1 MTRNYIASCQCA
13 KVKFESSLEP
23 VVHLSCHCT
32 DCRLATGSDWSNIA
46 FFLEK
51 SVQISGEVNSEHF
64 RADSGSDTMR
74 DSCAIC
80 RTVMFD
86 RSAGFAA
93 LIGVFSAQIE
103 TPSVDVPRLH
113 VWTSSKLSSVEIP
126 NSVKVF
132 EKGLPAAS
140 N

>member
-1 MTRNYIASCQCA
+1 MARKTIASCQCA
-13 KVKFESSLEP
+13 KVKFESNAELI
-23 VVHLSCHCT
+23 VHLSCHCT
-32 DCRLATGSDWSNIA
+32 NCRLATGSDWSNIA
-46 FFLEK
+46 LFLEK

-64 RADSGSDTMR
+64 KAGSVSDTMR
-74 DSCAIC
+74 DNCVNC
-80 RTVMFD
+80 GTVMFD
-86 RSAGFAA
+86 MSARFAA

-113 VWTSSKLSSVEIP
+113 GWTSSKLSSVEIP
-126 NSVKVF
+126 NSVKAF